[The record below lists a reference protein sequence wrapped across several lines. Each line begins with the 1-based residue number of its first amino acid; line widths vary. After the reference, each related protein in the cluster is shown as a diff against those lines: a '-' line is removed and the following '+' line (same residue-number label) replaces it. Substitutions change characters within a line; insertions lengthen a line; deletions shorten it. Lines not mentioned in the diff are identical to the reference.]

1 MANGWTLERKAKQSQ
16 LIQQWKPWERST
28 GAKSIEGKAVS
39 SRNAFKGGLR
49 PRFRKLS
56 ALLKAQR
63 KCMKQIK

>member
-1 MANGWTLERKAKQSQ
+1 DTKIRQSSSCLSRIK
-16 LIQQWKPWERST
+16 LIA

-49 PRFRKLS
+49 PRFRKIS